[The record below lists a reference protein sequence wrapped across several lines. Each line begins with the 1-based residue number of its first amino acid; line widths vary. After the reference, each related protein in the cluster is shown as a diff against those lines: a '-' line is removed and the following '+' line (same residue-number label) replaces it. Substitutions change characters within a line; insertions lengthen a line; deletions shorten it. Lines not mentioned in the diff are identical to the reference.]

1 MFANVGHSFH
11 CPPEPTVCRSLGWT
25 LMLRRMKITSALDA
39 NLNANARMDRLCSI
53 SYSQLFA
60 CSQYIYILPLP
71 IQERSC
77 WSGVSAAFTHFD
89 SNKFQ
94 QFFLCKFMDFW
105 FQQISTVLNFMDF
118 WFQQISTV
126 FVRKFMDF
134 LLWFRFLI
142 CHRQPSS
149 RKRMESRTHV
159 CHHLN
164 APQSKIVQVYSSNQF
179 QSVGRM
185 ERANLWKRLGSEFVC
200 YTLHAIYS
208 CVYCAFIWFIYVYIT
223 C

>member
-1 MFANVGHSFH
+1 MLAILFIVHLNPLCAGALDELWCSGGWRSPV
-11 CPPEPTVCRSLGWT
+11 PWMQIWMRMLAWTVCVRFPIRSCLHAV
-25 LMLRRMKITSALDA
+25 S
-39 NLNANARMDRLCSI
+39 
-53 SYSQLFA
+53 
-60 CSQYIYILPLP
+60 IYILPLP

-149 RKRMESRTHV
+149 RKRMESRTHE

-164 APQSKIVQVYSSNQF
+164 APQSKIVQVYSFKSIPI
-179 QSVGRM
+179 SWKDG
-185 ERANLWKRLGSEFVC
+185 EGKSLEATWLWIRL
-200 YTLHAIYS
+200 LH
-208 CVYCAFIWFIYVYIT
+208 IT
-223 C
+223 CYI